1 MPGHYGG
8 PSISSGSKTK
18 TKTKTKKSSTPSGAV
33 GFTPP
38 SSAPSGPEIATT
50 TANVIKNRE
59 KQKKERAKKLR
70 EELDNIVGKKGT
82 EGFETT
88 PGIVAIPTMGK
99 RTGKFKDIED
109 KLKKGEKL
117 TGAEQV
123 IADFYLSSAVNP
135 YAANIQKF
143 KERPGGLEVFKE
155 KFPNP
160 LIKAARGI
168 GDFFREGT
176 ALGKVLASLKPSDK
190 KKAEIIVDESRR
202 QPYNVDEG
210 IMNYMDKIRRDQT
223 LKRKGEGITYTD
235 PTFDLSNI
243 NSPYGYD
250 PGLLDKA
257 TEDKRRFVQQY
268 TGKNVASL
276 NPAQI
281 NIAYNTIMRQI
292 QREASGDTDE
302 QYQKAAFDDFSN
314 FQNINE
320 QVVDEA
326 TGTEDSGDQLRFEL
340 GGGDLSGSVSETDYN
355 TGAVDSGMTGSD
367 LEAMGLQTPSPVL
380 PGQFDIITGSG
391 NPAYADT
398 RGQDFEDL
406 MSGVTSGAFDSSGF
420 AQQKN
425 MGGYMGMS
433 TFDKL
438 KMIADGIADN
448 K

>member
-18 TKTKTKKSSTPSGAV
+18 TKTKTKTSSTPSGAV
-33 GFTPP
+33 GFRPP

-50 TANVIKNRE
+50 TANVIKKLEN
-59 KQKKERAKKLR
+59 QKKERAKKLR
-70 EELDNIVGKKGT
+70 EELDNIVDKKGT
-82 EGFETT
+82 EGFETA

-109 KLKKGEKL
+109 KLRKGEKL

-160 LIKAARGI
+160 LVKAARGL
-168 GDFFREGT
+168 GKFFEEGT
-176 ALGKVLASLKPSDK
+176 FLGKILSSLNPSDK

-210 IMNYMDKIRRDQT
+210 IMNYMDKIRRDQM
-223 LKRKGEGITYTD
+223 LKNKREGITYDPPDMLGITTPRLTGITD
-235 PTFDLSNI
+235 ANKRQIVESFTGQS
-243 NSPYGYD
+243 
-250 PGLLDKA
+250 
-257 TEDKRRFVQQY
+257 TEGMDQNTVNK
-268 TGKNVASL
+268 
-276 NPAQI
+276 
-281 NIAYNTIMRQI
+281 AYNQI
-292 QREASGDTDE
+292 QKLFAERRAIASETAN
-302 QYQKAAFDDFSN
+302 KRAMDDFTN

-326 TGTEDSGDQLRFEL
+326 TGTGDPGDQLRFEL
-340 GGGDLSGSVSETDYN
+340 GGGDLSGSVSETDY
-355 TGAVDSGMTGSD
+355 SGGGMEGNQAMAD
-367 LEAMGLQTPSPVL
+367 LDQMGLAVPGPVF
-380 PGQFDIITGSG
+380 PNQFDIITESG
-391 NPAYADT
+391 NPAYSDV
-398 RGQDFEDL
+398 RGQDYNAL
-406 MSGVTSGAFDSSGF
+406 MNEFNNAE
-420 AQQKN
+420 QKN

>member
-143 KERPGGLEVFKE
+143 KERPGGIEVFKQ

-160 LIKAARGI
+160 LVKVARGI

-176 ALGKVLASLKPSDK
+176 ALGKILASLKPSDK

-202 QPYNVDEG
+202 QPYEVPEG
-210 IMNYMDKIRRDQT
+210 IMNYEDKILRDLRMKNRAPIVPGLT
-223 LKRKGEGITYTD
+223 LNTAGMDEGIMAGAEPFSQSILEKKKFIENYTGQKVGKLTIPQINKAYD
-235 PTFDLSNI
+235 QIMRNIKEGIANSPEAPSLSNMM
-243 NSPYGYD
+243 N
-250 PGLLDKA
+250 
-257 TEDKRRFVQQY
+257 
-268 TGKNVASL
+268 
-276 NPAQI
+276 
-281 NIAYNTIMRQI
+281 
-292 QREASGDTDE
+292 SGDFT
-302 QYQKAAFDDFSN
+302 N
-314 FQNINE
+314 FQAPSTEE

-326 TGTEDSGDQLRFEL
+326 TGTGDPGDQLRFEL
-340 GGGDLSGSVSETDYN
+340 GGDDLSGSVSETDYN

-391 NPAYADT
+391 NPAYSDM
-398 RGQDFEDL
+398 RGQDYNAL
-406 MSGVTSGAFDSSGF
+406 MDEFNNAE
-420 AQQKN
+420 QKN

-438 KMIADGIADN
+438 KMIAQGMADDRS

>member
-1 MPGHYGG
+1 MPGHHGG

-18 TKTKTKKSSTPSGAV
+18 TKTKTKTSSTPSGAV

-143 KERPGGLEVFKE
+143 KERPGGIEVFKQ

-160 LIKAARGI
+160 LVKVARGI

-176 ALGKVLASLKPSDK
+176 ALGKILASLKPSDK

-202 QPYNVDEG
+202 QPYEVPEG
-210 IMNYMDKIRRDQT
+210 IMNYEDKILRDLRMRNRAPVVPGLSLQT
-223 LKRKGEGITYTD
+223 AGENEGIMAGAEPYDPSNLLKRRIVSQYYGVDAGTMSQSTVDEAYENMMNQIEKKRETD
-235 PTFDLSNI
+235 MMGTTSPDL
-243 NSPYGYD
+243 
-250 PGLLDKA
+250 
-257 TEDKRRFVQQY
+257 
-268 TGKNVASL
+268 
-276 NPAQI
+276 
-281 NIAYNTIMRQI
+281 
-292 QREASGDTDE
+292 
-302 QYQKAAFDDFSN
+302 SN

-326 TGTEDSGDQLRFEL
+326 TGTEDPGDQLRFEL
-340 GGGDLSGSVSETDYN
+340 GGSDLSGSVSETDYN

-380 PGQFDIITGSG
+380 PGQFDIITSSG

-438 KMIADGIADN
+438 KMIAQGMADDRS

>member
-18 TKTKTKKSSTPSGAV
+18 TKTKTKTSSTPSGAV
-33 GFTPP
+33 GFRPP

-50 TANVIKNRE
+50 TANVIKKLEN
-59 KQKKERAKKLR
+59 QKKERAKKLR
-70 EELDNIVGKKGT
+70 EELDNIVDKKGT
-82 EGFETT
+82 EGFETA

-99 RTGKFKDIED
+99 RTGKFKDIEK
-109 KLKKGEKL
+109 KLREGKKL

-176 ALGKVLASLKPSDK
+176 ALGKILSALKPSDK

-210 IMNYMDKIRRDQT
+210 IMNYEDKILRDLRARNAIPGINTDVNQFADAGIMAGSEPFDEN
-223 LKRKGEGITYTD
+223 LAAKKRFIE
-235 PTFDLSNI
+235 
-243 NSPYGYD
+243 
-250 PGLLDKA
+250 
-257 TEDKRRFVQQY
+257 QY
-268 TGKNVASL
+268 TGQKVGML
-276 NPAQI
+276 NTNQI
-281 NIAYNTIMRQI
+281 NRAYDQIMKSI
-292 QREASGDTDE
+292 QRNASGDTDE

-326 TGTEDSGDQLRFEL
+326 TGTEDPGDQLRFEL
-340 GGGDLSGSVSETDYN
+340 GGSDLSGSVSETDYN
-355 TGAVDSGMTGSD
+355 TGAVDSGMTGSE
-367 LEAMGLQTPSPVL
+367 LEAMGLQAPSPVV

-391 NPAYADT
+391 NPAYSDM
-398 RGQDFEDL
+398 RGQDYNAL
-406 MSGVTSGAFDSSGF
+406 MNEFNNAE
-420 AQQKN
+420 QKN

-438 KMIADGIADN
+438 KMIAQGMADDRS

>member
-1 MPGHYGG
+1 MPGHHGG

-50 TANVIKNRE
+50 TANVIKKLENR
-59 KQKKERAKKLR
+59 KKERAKKLR
-70 EELDNIVGKKGT
+70 EELDNIVDKKGT

-88 PGIVAIPTMGK
+88 PGIVAIPTMSK

-109 KLKKGEKL
+109 KLRKGEKL

-160 LIKAARGI
+160 LVKAARGI

-176 ALGKVLASLKPSDK
+176 ALGKILASLKPGDK

-202 QPYNVDEG
+202 QPYEVPEG
-210 IMNYMDKIRRDQT
+210 IMNYEDKILRDLRMRNRAPVVPGLSLQT
-223 LKRKGEGITYTD
+223 AGENEGIMAGAEPYD
-235 PTFDLSNI
+235 ASNLMKRRI
-243 NSPYGYD
+243 VSQYYGVD
-250 PGLLDKA
+250 AGKMSQSTVDKA
-257 TEDKRRFVQQY
+257 YE
-268 TGKNVASL
+268 NMM
-276 NPAQI
+276 NQI
-281 NIAYNTIMRQI
+281 
-292 QREASGDTDE
+292 EKKEETDMMGTTSP
-302 QYQKAAFDDFSN
+302 DLSN

-320 QVVDEA
+320 EVVDEA
-326 TGTEDSGDQLRFEL
+326 TGTGDPGDQLRFEL
-340 GGGDLSGSVSETDYN
+340 GGSDLSGSVSETDYN
-355 TGAVDSGMTGSD
+355 TGAVDSESD
-367 LEAMGLQTPSPVL
+367 LESMGLEAPSSVV
-380 PGQFDIITGSG
+380 PGQFDIITSSG